1 MRRAALIAILA
12 ITTAV
17 GCVRPAIPPTLRYT
31 IAPEISVETAPSTER
46 TLGVRPLRAPLLYKT
61 PILFTEGFQLREYPH
76 AEWAVRPDHT
86 LTRAII
92 DALVATQRFQ
102 DVGDAPNVNRPELIL
117 VGELRAFEVDHDVSP
132 REAVC
137 EVRLELRETFG
148 TKLLWA
154 GNLSARVPL
163 EEDHISAV
171 PKAMSEAISR
181 VANNAA
187 AEIAKH

>member
-1 MRRAALIAILA
+1 MRRAACIAMIAIM
-12 ITTAV
+12 TTA
-17 GCVRPAIPPTLRYT
+17 GCARPAIPPPVRYT

-46 TLGVRPLRAPLLYKT
+46 TLGVRPVRAPVVYRT
-61 PILFTEGFQLREYPH
+61 PILYTEGFKLREYSQ

-86 LTRAII
+86 ITRAII
-92 DALVATQRFQ
+92 DAIVATGRFQ
-102 DVGDAPNVNRPELIL
+102 DVGDASNVNRPELIL
-117 VGELRAFEVDHDVSP
+117 VGDIRAFEIDHDATP
-132 REAVC
+132 REAIC

-154 GNLSARVPL
+154 GNLAARVPL

-171 PKAMSEAISR
+171 PKAMSEAVSR

-187 AEIAKH
+187 AKIAQH